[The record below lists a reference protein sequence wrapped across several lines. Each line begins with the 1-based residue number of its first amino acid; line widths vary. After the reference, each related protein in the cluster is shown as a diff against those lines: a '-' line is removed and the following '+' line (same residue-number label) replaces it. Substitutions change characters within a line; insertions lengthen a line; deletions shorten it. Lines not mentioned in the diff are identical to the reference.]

1 MKCSFI
7 VETSSFHNFTNG
19 GSVSIFEIQV
29 QWKYT
34 LAKFIGRFG
43 KSIPGGSPD
52 VRD

>member
-1 MKCSFI
+1 MLSPSHAYPERLC
-7 VETSSFHNFTNG
+7 TNC

-29 QWKYT
+29 QLKYT